1 VPLAVA
7 PEGGPSWLTE
17 AILAG
22 GGEPGPVDQA
32 DGLIWYGG
40 SPAAL
45 ASLLE
50 ANDAIRWVQ
59 LMSAGVEEYAHMVG
73 DGQVWTCA
81 KGAFAQTVAE
91 HALALILALMRD
103 LKTAA
108 TSRSWQRTD
117 IRQLAG
123 REVLIVGGGGIGAR
137 LIELL
142 GPFETPITVVRRQ
155 ADPVPGATRTIG
167 RADLLPALAT
177 ADVVILALPLTPETV
192 HVIGEPELRAMS
204 SRAILVNVARGRHV
218 VTEALVR
225 ALAEG
230 WIAGAGL
237 DVTDPEPL
245 PDGHPL
251 WDAPNCIVTS
261 HSANAAQTHQE
272 GLSRRITENVRRYLA
287 GRDLLGVVDPA
298 SGY

>member
-1 VPLAVA
+1 MPLAVA

-108 TSRSWQRTD
+108 TSR
-117 IRQLAG
+117 
-123 REVLIVGGGGIGAR
+123 V
-137 LIELL
+137 
-142 GPFETPITVVRRQ
+142 
-155 ADPVPGATRTIG
+155 
-167 RADLLPALAT
+167 
-177 ADVVILALPLTPETV
+177 
-192 HVIGEPELRAMS
+192 
-204 SRAILVNVARGRHV
+204 
-218 VTEALVR
+218 
-225 ALAEG
+225 
-230 WIAGAGL
+230 
-237 DVTDPEPL
+237 
-245 PDGHPL
+245 
-251 WDAPNCIVTS
+251 
-261 HSANAAQTHQE
+261 
-272 GLSRRITENVRRYLA
+272 
-287 GRDLLGVVDPA
+287 
-298 SGY
+298 